1 MYMTQTANPHLGKY
15 VKEPVMTTI
24 QFTKQAKGR
33 KQLAALIAKAL
44 QIPVTP
50 MNIDEK
56 AGTVE
61 FP

>member
-1 MYMTQTANPHLGKY
+1 
-15 VKEPVMTTI
+15 MTTI

-50 MNIDEK
+50 MNIAEK

-61 FP
+61 FPWFSKCLTRRWWRP